1 MASRRSHAPTYTSSS
16 HASMNSWLSIL
27 KIVLWEAA
35 GLRRDAIASYSLPTS
50 LKKPV
55 FMYSCQKPVF
65 MSSCQKTC
73 LHVFMSKNMSS
84 CQKQQN
90 SRLGTPC
97 RLTALMRHD
106 VQHHFV
112 GAVHCFGT
120 DAGEIADGTVY
131 VVVDDAFHRRHALAF
146 H

>member
-1 MASRRSHAPTYTSSS
+1 MGGCVATARRH
-16 HASMNSWLSIL
+16 
-27 KIVLWEAA
+27 
-35 GLRRDAIASYSLPTS
+35 SLLQFAYK
-50 LKKPV
+50 LKKTCLHV
-55 FMYSCQKPVF
+55 FLS
-65 MSSCQKTC
+65 KTC

-106 VQHHFV
+106 VQHHFI
-112 GAVHCFGT
+112 GAVHCFST

-131 VVVDDAFHRRHALAF
+131 VVIDDAFHRRHALAF

>member
-55 FMYSCQKPVF
+55 FMSSCQKPVF
-65 MSSCQKTC
+65 
-73 LHVFMSKNMSS
+73 MSS

-120 DAGEIADGTVY
+120 DAGEIADGAVY
-131 VVVDDAFHRRHALAF
+131 VVVDDAFYRRHALAF

>member
-1 MASRRSHAPTYTSSS
+1 MESRRSHAPTYTSSS

-65 MSSCQKTC
+65 MSSC
-73 LHVFMSKNMSS
+73 LHVKKPVFMSS

-97 RLTALMRHD
+97 RLAALMRHD
-106 VQHHFV
+106 IQHHFV

-131 VVVDDAFHRRHALAF
+131 VVIDDAFHRRHALAF